1 MAEIVPPTTTI
12 EYRFSDSTASTWN
25 STTSIWRSSLANIGD
40 LIDMRIQE
48 TVSDMKSTLSAMA
61 CTGCGGNIDPQTLLC
76 SCCGRQYRLVAS
88 NDEVVD
94 NARYG
99 ATEVF

>member
-1 MAEIVPPTTTI
+1 MAQIVPSSISTI
-12 EYRFSDSTASTWN
+12 EYEVTYNPNT
-25 STTSIWRSSLANIGD
+25 WRSTLINIDD
-40 LIDMRIQE
+40 LIDQKIQE
-48 TVSDMKSTLSAMA
+48 TVSDMKSTLSAMT

-76 SCCGRQYRLVAS
+76 SCCGRQYRLIAS